1 MMKHTI
7 RFMVAAVVLC
17 NVAFAQSVDEG
28 RKFFYYEKY
37 NSAKETLEKALAA
50 KPDDVDAAYWLGQT
64 LIELNDIAGAAK
76 VYQTALQAKGSDPLL
91 LVGMGHVELLEHKG
105 NDARQRFETAISLTK
120 GKDVNILNAVGRAN
134 ADAPDG
140 DAKYAI
146 EKLKQ
151 ATEVRRFKEPFV
163 YINMGD
169 AYRKLLDGGAAV
181 TAYQNALSLDP
192 KLAEAEYK
200 IGKIYVTQGQEQAGI
215 FLKHYEEAITLD
227 PAYAPAYYDLYTYWY
242 SRDVNKARDYFGKYK
257 ANTDFTPSVE
267 AEEISLVYASGDFKG
282 AIDRADEKLQ
292 KEGDNASAK
301 LYRVK
306 AYAYDKLG
314 DSLNALQNMELFFS
328 KADSSLFLP
337 DNFVKMAEIS
347 AKFPDKLEQA
357 DSYFDKAIQ
366 MDTVIKERVAF
377 ATAASNMYKKID
389 NRAKS
394 ADWLTR
400 ILTIDTGYGKLDL
413 YYAGWENFY
422 GEQYQTADSVFNL
435 YKQKYPDDMQGYYG
449 GFRTKWMADTSA
461 LASGI
466 PSVAPVEDANRF
478 IEIAG
483 VDSVKYKSSLMLA
496 YGYLAGYNA
505 NTLKEYEKAIY
516 YLDKMISLDPNNI
529 DAKNNRDILQKALD
543 RPQPKAGTANKSS
556 NTAASPQKK

>member
-1 MMKHTI
+1 
-7 RFMVAAVVLC
+7 
-17 NVAFAQSVDEG
+17 
-28 RKFFYYEKY
+28 
-37 NSAKETLEKALAA
+37 
-50 KPDDVDAAYWLGQT
+50 
-64 LIELNDIAGAAK
+64 
-76 VYQTALQAKGSDPLL
+76 
-91 LVGMGHVELLEHKG
+91 
-105 NDARQRFETAISLTK
+105 
-120 GKDVNILNAVGRAN
+120 ILNAVGRAN
-134 ADAPDG
+134 VDAADG

-151 ATEVRRFKEPFV
+151 ATEVKRFKEPFV

-192 KLAEAEYK
+192 NLAEAEYK

-215 FLKHYEEAITLD
+215 FLKHYEAAIALD
-227 PAYAPAYYDLYTYWY
+227 PVYAPAYYDLYTYWY

-282 AIDRADEKLQ
+282 AIARADEKLQ
-292 KEGDNASAK
+292 KEGDKASPK

-306 AYAYDKLG
+306 GYAYEKLG

-328 KADSSLFLP
+328 KGDSSLFLP

-357 DSYFDKAIQ
+357 DSYFNKAIQ
-366 MDTVIKERVAF
+366 MDTVIKEKVGF
-377 ATAASNMYKKID
+377 ATAASNMYKKIN

-400 ILTIDTGYGKLDL
+400 VLAIDTGYGKLEL
-413 YYAGWENFY
+413 FYAGWENFY

-449 GFRTKWMADTSA
+449 GFRTKWAVDSTMEQG
-461 LASGI
+461 L
-466 PSVAPVEDANRF
+466 PVEDALKF
-478 IEIAG
+478 AEIAG
-483 VDSVKYKSSLMLA
+483 VDSVKNKSSLMLA

-505 NTLKEYEKAIY
+505 NQLKEYEKAIF
-516 YLDKMISLDPNNI
+516 YLDKMISLDPDNI

-543 RPQPKAGTANKSS
+543 RPQPKAGTANKNS
-556 NTAASPQKK
+556 NAAAKP